1 MEGYY
6 SLLKL
11 TTGEELIAKVV
22 NDDGG
27 NYLIEDPVHM
37 FRNVAPNGMTW
48 IQCSHWLLFNKTSL
62 VNVKK
67 DHVLAIVEDLNDNVI
82 INYKTFLEAGY
93 MEQNMKEKMERD
105 ERQGGNEGEARKA
118 ISVAMIA
125 NNSVH

>member
-1 MEGYY
+1 MYGCFC
-6 SLLKL
+6 S
-11 TTGEELIAKVV
+11 
-22 NDDGG
+22 
-27 NYLIEDPVHM
+27 P
-37 FRNVAPNGMTW
+37 
-48 IQCSHWLLFNKTSL
+48 QCVTAFNF
-62 VNVKK
+62 
-67 DHVLAIVEDLNDNVI
+67 DDLNDNVI